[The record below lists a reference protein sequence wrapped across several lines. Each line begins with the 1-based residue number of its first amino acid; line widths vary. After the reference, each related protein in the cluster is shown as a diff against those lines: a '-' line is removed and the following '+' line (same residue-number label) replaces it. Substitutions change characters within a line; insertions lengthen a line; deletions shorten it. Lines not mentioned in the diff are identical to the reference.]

1 MPEEASTGGG
11 GSGGYRL
18 RELVT
23 LFLRLGATSFGGPA
37 AHIAMMEQE
46 VVSRRKWL
54 TRQHFLDLVGA
65 TNLIPGPN
73 STEMAMHV
81 GFLRAGWLGLIVAG
95 ASFIFPAATITA
107 VFAWFYVEFG
117 TLPQVAPFLY
127 GIRPVVIALILGAVW
142 KLGRTATGNWRV
154 LALEL
159 VVGAAS
165 LLGGNEIVVLLLG
178 GLVGMLWLRFSGRN
192 QKPANVEK
200 SASERIGEKSLGAGY
215 KVAFAVAVGVAL
227 VAFLGDWLTGSN
239 VVSPWGLA
247 FSFLKIGSV
256 LYGSG
261 YVLVAFLDGELV
273 RGTGWLSRSQLLD
286 AIAMGQFTPG
296 PVLSAATFIGYVIL
310 GVPGAIISTVAIF
323 LPSFFFTAAL
333 NPLVPRLRRSA
344 WASAF
349 LDAVNASSVALM
361 ASVVVKLAAETMTT
375 WPAVIIVAGAAIVSL
390 RTKINPS
397 LIVLGGILTGW
408 LLTSYMP

>member
-1 MPEEASTGGG
+1 
-11 GSGGYRL
+11 
-18 RELVT
+18 
-23 LFLRLGATSFGGPA
+23 
-37 AHIAMMEQE
+37 MMEQE

-397 LIVLGGILTGW
+397 LIVLGGILAGW